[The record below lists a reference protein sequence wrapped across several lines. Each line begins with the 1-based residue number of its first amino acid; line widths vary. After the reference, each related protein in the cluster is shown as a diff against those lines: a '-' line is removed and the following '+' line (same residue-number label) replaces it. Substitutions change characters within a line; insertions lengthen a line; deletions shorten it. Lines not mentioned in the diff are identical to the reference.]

1 MAMYLDNF
9 FLSLIILLA
18 SILLAHSF
26 KDPKN
31 ASTLGL
37 LLLFAPVFPLI
48 DYDRI
53 FVEKQVYLIT
63 HSIN

>member
-18 SILLAHSF
+18 SISLAHSF

-53 FVEKQVYLIT
+53 FVEKQVYRIRHT
-63 HSIN
+63 IS